1 MQSLMQAVSELHSVM
16 QRSDSSTHISMH
28 FSPSSISLNFSTAQ
42 VLNCQTSTYGQ
53 FPRSNATLKV
63 DKFPIS
69 LIFGFISSSINGL
82 ITKHMIV
89 SHGQNLLTF
98 KQINFNDP
106 KIMFKKFY
114 VVDYWI
120 FTICSL
126 ILMNHQKTIILD
138 HPSIGLIGLRDL
150 TN

>member
-1 MQSLMQAVSELHSVM
+1 
-16 QRSDSSTHISMH
+16 
-28 FSPSSISLNFSTAQ
+28 
-42 VLNCQTSTYGQ
+42 
-53 FPRSNATLKV
+53 
-63 DKFPIS
+63 
-69 LIFGFISSSINGL
+69 
-82 ITKHMIV
+82 MII
-89 SHGQNLLTF
+89 SHGQNLLMF